1 MSESEIDKIS
11 LPLDETEGVLHC
23 SACGA
28 VAGVLHTARQT
39 VRPLSLGVITVIK
52 EGDLICERCL
62 RELEEERSQEESLRG
77 PA

>member
-1 MSESEIDKIS
+1 MTEAETDHTS
-11 LPLDETEGVLHC
+11 LPLDASEGILRC

-28 VAGVLHTARQT
+28 IAEVLHTARQT

-62 RELEEERSQEESLRG
+62 RKLDEERSQEESLRG